1 MLQCP
6 TTAKENP
13 VAIETSTQIS
23 IFPGEEWY
31 YTVEDQNVVT
41 GFDGCTVSYWE
52 NGDRKIHITMEPEEA
67 LAVADA
73 IYKLF
78 KK

>member
-1 MLQCP
+1 M
-6 TTAKENP
+6 A
-13 VAIETSTQIS
+13 VETSTQIS

-31 YTVEDQNVVT
+31 YTVEDQNIET
-41 GFDGCTVSYWE
+41 SLGGCTISYWE
-52 NGDRKIHITMEPEEA
+52 DNKRKILITMEPDGA

-78 KK
+78 KKN